1 MVTIY
6 PSVDY
11 AFVVALI
18 AILDGLKNSDTTDD
32 VAEEVIGS
40 VAEGLFA

>member
-18 AILDGLKNSDTTDD
+18 AILDGLKNSDSTD
-32 VAEEVIGS
+32 EVIDGVAS
-40 VAEGLFA
+40 VAEVLFA